1 MIGADNEQLG
11 IMSSAQALDMA
22 IEADLDLVL
31 IDPSATPPVC
41 RIMNYGKFR
50 FEQSKK
56 EKESKKNQKQAEL
69 KEIQMSL
76 NIDTNDFN
84 TKANQAIKFL
94 KNGDKVRIKVRYR
107 RARELSHANLGEEL
121 MQRVLEAVSEYGAC
135 EKPAKLEGKN
145 YMAVVAPKAAA
156 GGKKAKKD
164 ADKTA
169 ETK

>member
-31 IDPSATPPVC
+31 IAPSATPPVC
-41 RIMNYGKFR
+41 RIMDYGKFR

-107 RARELSHANLGEEL
+107 RARELSHVNLGEEL
-121 MQRVLEAVSEYGAC
+121 MQRVLDAVSE
-135 EKPAKLEGKN
+135 
-145 YMAVVAPKAAA
+145 
-156 GGKKAKKD
+156 
-164 ADKTA
+164 
-169 ETK
+169 